1 MAEEF
6 TLELENESTF
16 NKNYPKLSQKQLELK
31 YRDLWIKTLEEG
43 TAKGLSRRVIW
54 EAFTGAKPNPEVITQ
69 GVLLASDVP
78 ASYPKKKGIKSE
90 WGDGKPYFK
99 VRFTDNNDITVSAAV
114 SQQVR
119 KWRTK
124 FLTDGSPGTPL
135 RLEDTGKQFYHPI
148 SGHALQIH
156 HEKGIS
162 EKGPFIDATIKKLLP
177 GTSKV
182 LRNLGQKEY
191 KTFKNWAHKTGR
203 IFGDKVELF
212 TGLIRDQH
220 INKPGSAHINRSKVG
235 SFYSTQASG
244 ASALGKDHGVDI
256 KGEQIPIRKPQELL
270 NKADR
275 LNFNIKHD
283 PTQRGSIW
291 DEMGVEDDLYYPSSK
306 DATTLARQTGNVNR
320 DKTGEIIP
328 KKAIPSS
335 VRQER
340 IDTEDY
346 KKTLPVIKKMTEAYQ
361 NAGMEF
367 QKAFA
372 RARTEY
378 DRIRLGEWSTRGI
391 DTKKYGASLL
401 GSAVLTAMKV
411 PKAVA
416 SVLVDPRDLL
426 HPDITTNIAQAQ
438 NRIDAGE
445 DPWTVWK
452 EEGLESAG
460 VVKDEFLK
468 AGGLIAGLKI
478 ASKIPKAGTIVKGGT
493 AVLGAP
499 VAMKGL
505 LAGAVYGGVN
515 AYLKERTGR
524 SLNERVIMDTGYA
537 NLLKTDRVVRQEVGD
552 DGVSREVV
560 TYEKD
565 PEVEEDKW
573 NDLKTYFENRNK

>member
-1 MAEEF
+1 
-6 TLELENESTF
+6 
-16 NKNYPKLSQKQLELK
+16 
-31 YRDLWIKTLEEG
+31 
-43 TAKGLSRRVIW
+43 
-54 EAFTGAKPNPEVITQ
+54 
-69 GVLLASDVP
+69 
-78 ASYPKKKGIKSE
+78 
-90 WGDGKPYFK
+90 
-99 VRFTDNNDITVSAAV
+99 
-114 SQQVR
+114 
-119 KWRTK
+119 
-124 FLTDGSPGTPL
+124 
-135 RLEDTGKQFYHPI
+135 
-148 SGHALQIH
+148 
-156 HEKGIS
+156 
-162 EKGPFIDATIKKLLP
+162 
-177 GTSKV
+177 
-182 LRNLGQKEY
+182 
-191 KTFKNWAHKTGR
+191 
-203 IFGDKVELF
+203 
-212 TGLIRDQH
+212 
-220 INKPGSAHINRSKVG
+220 
-235 SFYSTQASG
+235 
-244 ASALGKDHGVDI
+244 
-256 KGEQIPIRKPQELL
+256 
-270 NKADR
+270 
-275 LNFNIKHD
+275 
-283 PTQRGSIW
+283 
-291 DEMGVEDDLYYPSSK
+291 
-306 DATTLARQTGNVNR
+306 
-320 DKTGEIIP
+320 
-328 KKAIPSS
+328 
-335 VRQER
+335 
-340 IDTEDY
+340 
-346 KKTLPVIKKMTEAYQ
+346 
-361 NAGMEF
+361 
-367 QKAFA
+367 
-372 RARTEY
+372 
-378 DRIRLGEWSTRGI
+378 
-391 DTKKYGASLL
+391 
-401 GSAVLTAMKV
+401 MKV